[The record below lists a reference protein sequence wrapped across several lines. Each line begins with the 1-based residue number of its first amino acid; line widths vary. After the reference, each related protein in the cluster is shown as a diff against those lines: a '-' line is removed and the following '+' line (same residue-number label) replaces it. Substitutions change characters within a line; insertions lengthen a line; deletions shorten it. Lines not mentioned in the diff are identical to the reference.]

1 MTSPA
6 IDGGANH
13 AVRNIAIVG
22 PQGQKTSSE
31 DVGLMSFS
39 NSLTGGNCLACAF
52 AYMYQI
58 AGYGYCVGG
67 VPSCG
72 LACGWKGGQGEAAPA
87 NRSAEDDLDILRNY
101 RDNVLLNSPVGE
113 YYVQLHQDLQDD
125 IFAALLADPTL
136 VARGRAV
143 WDSWVPVAGALVDG
157 QGEQTDITQGMM
169 DDLLSLMDGLA
180 EVGTPHLVGALADLR
195 EGMGLDDGP
204 PASAIEFQVRV
215 ETSSTGTVAAP
226 WAGVKAM
233 YR

>member
-1 MTSPA
+1 VTSPA

-39 NSLTGGNCLACAF
+39 
-52 AYMYQI
+52 
-58 AGYGYCVGG
+58 
-67 VPSCG
+67 
-72 LACGWKGGQGEAAPA
+72 
-87 NRSAEDDLDILRNY
+87 
-101 RDNVLLNSPVGE
+101 NVLLNSPVGE